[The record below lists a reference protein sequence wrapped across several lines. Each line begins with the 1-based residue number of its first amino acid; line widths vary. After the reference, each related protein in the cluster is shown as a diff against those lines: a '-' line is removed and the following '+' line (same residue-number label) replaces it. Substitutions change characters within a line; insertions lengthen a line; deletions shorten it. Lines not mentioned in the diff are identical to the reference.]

1 MNGLMEASD
10 METRKTI
17 EEQYTALYDKT
28 AASLGPEGKAEL
40 RKLIAL
46 RDSMAVCPSD
56 EVIKEYDFGTFR
68 IIRCRGCFV
77 YRSAG
82 YRAVSMPVYNGDMS
96 NGGGA
101 LYSAF
106 SFLCD
111 LRDRKESNL
120 LGKDGQELY
129 DTYLLALT
137 TAMTYPL
144 LMFQNDRFLVETV
157 KAIHESRLRN
167 ISLPE
172 NPELKPETEE
182 DMMKNQAFEQQMLDL
197 DAVDDAA
204 AE

>member
-1 MNGLMEASD
+1 

-46 RDSMAVCPSD
+46 RDSMAVFPSD
-56 EVIKEYDFGTFR
+56 EVVKEYDYGTFR
-68 IIRCRGCFV
+68 IIRCKGCFI

-106 SFLCD
+106 AFLCD
-111 LRDRKESNL
+111 LRDRKENHL
-120 LGKDGQELY
+120 LDKDGQELY

-144 LMFQNDRFLVETV
+144 LMFRNDRFLVETV
-157 KAIHESRLRN
+157 KAIIESGKRN

-172 NPELKPETEE
+172 NPELMPETEE
-182 DMMKNQAFEQQMLDL
+182 DMMKNQAFEKQMLDL
-197 DAVDDAA
+197 DAGDDAS